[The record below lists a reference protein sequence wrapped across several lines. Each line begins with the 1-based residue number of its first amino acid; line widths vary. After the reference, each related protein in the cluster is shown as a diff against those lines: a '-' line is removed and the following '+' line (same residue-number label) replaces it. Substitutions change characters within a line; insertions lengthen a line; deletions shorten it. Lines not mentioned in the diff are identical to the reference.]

1 VHRRSNI
8 RGWAIAVVV
17 AALIP
22 ACGEAGPAE
31 TMPPATPTTSVVSTT
46 TQPQREPVEVDM
58 IARLPD
64 ETSLQDDSWAAIVF
78 RQDVDCVAEDADLA
92 IAPPADCETPVLF
105 VGDESDEV
113 VGEKV
118 PVWLVR
124 RPVLAYALVNGPAT
138 IEALRRLPTLVETT
152 SETYVE
158 SGDGSLEIEGRLPGG
173 GSYLIEVSEI
183 TSFDLPAEMGGEP
196 VALSDL
202 TGNWESEGGALRI
215 DDGGG
220 YELTETGPDG
230 TPTEP
235 GVFGFVA
242 VQDGLLVFPAAADPG
257 PCSGETGVFF
267 GELGEETLHLLAVD
281 DPCTFRAETL
291 EAAWSLSSDG

>member
-1 VHRRSNI
+1 
-8 RGWAIAVVV
+8 
-17 AALIP
+17 
-22 ACGEAGPAE
+22 
-31 TMPPATPTTSVVSTT
+31 
-46 TQPQREPVEVDM
+46 M

-64 ETSLQDDSWAAIVF
+64 EASLRDDSWAAIVF
-78 RQDVDCVAEDADLA
+78 QQDLDCVAEDADLA
-92 IAPPADCETPVLF
+92 ISPPADCETPVLF
-105 VGDESDEV
+105 IGDQPGEV
-113 VGEKV
+113 VGENV

-124 RPVLAYALVNGPAT
+124 WPVLAYALANGPAA

-152 SETYVE
+152 SETYFE
-158 SGDGSLEIEGRLPGG
+158 RGDGSLEIEGRLPGG
-173 GSYLIEVSEI
+173 GRYLIEVSGI

-202 TGNWESEGGALRI
+202 TGSWESEDGALRI

-220 YELTETGPDG
+220 YELTEIGPDG

-257 PCSGETGVFF
+257 TCSGETGVFF
-267 GELGEETLHLLAVD
+267 GELGEETLDLVAVD
-281 DPCTFRAETL
+281 DPCNFRAETL
-291 EAAWSLSSDG
+291 EGTWSLSSDG